1 MNDPKDTATATVDEL
16 TPYDSASNGST
27 RPSKNDLFNDKPD
40 LSAKGVSKYLSTRLP
55 TLLDIPWRH
64 TDEKWYNVINPI
76 PALKEMTWMQWNFYL
91 CGYCG
96 WAIDAMDFFCVSVA
110 VPEIAVTLGV
120 SVTDIT
126 WGMTLVLMFRSIGA
140 VIFGI
145 ASDRYG
151 RKWTFIVL
159 CALFVVVEIG
169 TGLVQTYHQFLG
181 VRALFGILM
190 GSMLPVT
197 MVTSLEVQPVVARSV
212 LSGFFLPGYSFG
224 YILAMVFYRAFSGT
238 FREGEG
244 WRSLFW
250 FSGGLSVLL
259 VVWRLLLPES
269 PVFLKM
275 KAKKKRFNEKNK
287 VKHKYI
293 DTSVFQTLKTEWL
306 LFIYLVLLYSGW
318 NFTTH
323 GAQDLYVT
331 MITNQFGVGLDLKTI
346 IVVVSNI
353 GGMVG
358 GIVMGSL
365 SELLGRRLTVII
377 CMVWCCAFVYPSFY
391 NADKNWWAYVMLN
404 VGVMGAWGIGPIYLL
419 EMVNKANR
427 TLLASLAYQL
437 GNLVSSASATIEA
450 RLGEEFP
457 LEGFENGV
465 YDYGKVMCIFS
476 AAVSIYMIICIFL
489 GPERFHANMHV
500 IDSDEELEEG
510 EMDSDKNASNN
521 DQKIATK

>member
-1 MNDPKDTATATVDEL
+1 MSEPKDGATTVVDQVS
-16 TPYDSASNGST
+16 PYENTSNDSSHT
-27 RPSKNDLFNDKPD
+27 SKNDLFNDKPD
-40 LSAKGVSKYLSTRLP
+40 LSAKGITNYLTSRWSTLWDLP
-55 TLLDIPWRH
+55 LYH
-64 TDEKWYNVINPI
+64 TDEKWYKVVNPF
-76 PALKEMTWMQWNFYL
+76 PALKGMTWMEWNFYL

-126 WGMTLVLMFRSIGA
+126 WGMTLVLMFRSVGA

-169 TGLVQTYHQFLG
+169 TGLVQTYQQFLG

-197 MVTSLEVQPVVARSV
+197 MVTALEVQPVVARSV

-224 YILAMVFYRAFSGT
+224 YILAMVFYRAFQGT
-238 FREGEG
+238 FKENEG

-259 VVWRLLLPES
+259 VIWRFFLPES
-269 PVFLKM
+269 PVFIKM

-331 MITNQFGVGLDLKTI
+331 MITNQFGVDFDTRTI
-346 IVVVSNI
+346 IVVVSNLGGMI
-353 GGMVG
+353 GG
-358 GIVMGSL
+358 IIMGSF

-377 CMVWCCAFVYPSFY
+377 CMIWCCALVYPSFF
-391 NADKNWWAYVMLN
+391 NADKNWWAYVLLN
-404 VGVMGAWGIGPIYLL
+404 GGIMGAWGIGPIYLL

-427 TLLASLAYQL
+427 TLLAGLAYQL

-450 RLGEEFP
+450 RLGEEFQI
-457 LEGFENGV
+457 EGAAPGV
-465 YDYGKVMCIFS
+465 YDYGKVMCIFA
-476 AAVSIYMIICIFL
+476 AAVQIYMGVCMYF

-500 IDSDEELEEG
+500 EDSDDELLEEG
-510 EMDSDKNASNN
+510 ELESDKKETVKN
-521 DQKIATK
+521 